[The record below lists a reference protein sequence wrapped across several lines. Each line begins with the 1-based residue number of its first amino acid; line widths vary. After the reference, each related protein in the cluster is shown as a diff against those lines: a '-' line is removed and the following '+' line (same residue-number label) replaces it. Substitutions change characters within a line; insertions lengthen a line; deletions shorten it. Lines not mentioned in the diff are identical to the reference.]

1 MFTPHPAGVLSD
13 LQGYNSFLPKLET
26 RLNTLRDWLHKVPA
40 CVPRRLPSRGP
51 RASERGNVGWLF
63 RYVCGL
69 YLSWGLRSVWQET
82 LSSLQLQ
89 APSAAAVLHVLR
101 GWGLNL
107 TRANNSSC
115 RGSTDHTLPN
125 GGHLPKLVFSIVC
138 LQAAC
143 ITVKNMQMVLSLL
156 MATTHVACATV
167 TEGTLSAPGSH
178 AMETAATLTSHQDNA
193 VENVNVCRG
202 KIQLTAVVWS
212 FFPWIN
218 KLNLIC

>member
-1 MFTPHPAGVLSD
+1 M
-13 LQGYNSFLPKLET
+13 
-26 RLNTLRDWLHKVPA
+26 
-40 CVPRRLPSRGP
+40 PRRLPPRGP
-51 RASERGNVGWLF
+51 RASQRGNVGWLV

-69 YLSWGLRSVWQET
+69 YLSWGLHSVWQET

-107 TRANNSSC
+107 TTANSSSW
-115 RGSTDHTLPN
+115 RGSTDHTLPTE
-125 GGHLPKLVFSIVC
+125 GHLPMFSIVC

-143 ITVKNMQMVLSLL
+143 ITAKNMQMGLSFL
-156 MATTHVACATV
+156 MATTRVACAIV
-167 TEGTLSAPGSH
+167 MEGTLSAPGSH
-178 AMETAATLTSHQDNA
+178 AMETAATLTSHQENA
-193 VENVNVCRG
+193 AGNVNVRRD

-212 FFPWIN
+212 FLPWIN